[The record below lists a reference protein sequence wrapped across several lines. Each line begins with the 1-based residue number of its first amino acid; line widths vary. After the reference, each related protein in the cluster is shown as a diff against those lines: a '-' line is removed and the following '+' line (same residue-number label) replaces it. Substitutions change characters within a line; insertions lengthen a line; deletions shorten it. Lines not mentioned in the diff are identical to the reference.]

1 MGRPH
6 SAVAVDT
13 PPKNPVSDEGSDSD
27 DWTAGRYIPDVSS
40 GEESWSILTEAPTLD
55 TLDLAIAMRGS
66 DETTLKFP
74 TFDSKWSS
82 RQNCHTG
89 HEHSASTS
97 TTTSNSALHSA
108 NSSIS
113 SNNGRKRPW
122 DNEGPPPPGGN
133 DKHPERQGSNSY
145 NPQALDG
152 KLNLACLFRKHEPGK
167 YSLCESKYRTC
178 VTTPYPSM
186 KRLK

>member
-6 SAVAVDT
+6 SAVTVDS
-13 PPKNPVSDEGSDSD
+13 PPQNPVSDEGSDSD
-27 DWTAGRYIPDVSS
+27 EDWTAGRYIPDVPS
-40 GEESWSILTEAPTLD
+40 GEESWSILSEAPTLD
-55 TLDLAIAMRGS
+55 ALDLAIAMRGS

-89 HEHSASTS
+89 HEQSASTS
-97 TTTSNSALHSA
+97 TSNSALHSA
-108 NSSIS
+108 KSSIS
-113 SNNGRKRPW
+113 SNNGLGRPL

-133 DKHPERQGSNSY
+133 DKHPERQGPNAY
-145 NPQALDG
+145 NPRALDG

-167 YSLCESKYRTC
+167 YSLRENKYRTC